1 MVFHL
6 PMFLPWGEVAHLA
19 VVPVVGEPHF
29 GSDEED
35 LVIVNDDA
43 AVVYDVLVDN
53 GPSIKR

>member
-1 MVFHL
+1 
-6 PMFLPWGEVAHLA
+6 MFLPWGEVAHLA